1 MSLVFPIT
9 DRATW
14 LQLRSHDVTASE
26 VGALFGCHK
35 YLSHLAL
42 WANKSGRGKPQGD
55 NLSMRGGRI
64 FEAAIAAAVQEEYK
78 DWNVQKAE
86 HYYRLP
92 DRRIGATPDY
102 FRITGE
108 GLNKKK
114 EVIEC
119 KFVQPRVFEAEW
131 QKGPPLYYILQ
142 TLTQIYLCEAEG
154 GWLAVMLDNRAKD
167 LTMYRVDR
175 NDAAWERI
183 CAAVERFWQDVAKEE
198 IPQADYARDLDAL
211 KAINPPVEGSIVDL
225 TDSNRLPEI
234 LARREEIA
242 RQITDLKAE
251 QEAIDAE
258 IVDALDG
265 ASIGNAVGYRITHK
279 MQQRKSYTVPAAE
292 FSVLR
297 VSKLKGEVV

>member
-26 VGALFGCHK
+26 IGALFGCHR

-42 WANKSGRGKPQGD
+42 WANKSGRGKAQGD

-78 DWNVQKAE
+78 DWNVEKAV
-86 HYYRLP
+86 HYYR
-92 DRRIGATPDY
+92 DAERKIGATPDY
-102 FRITGE
+102 FRVIGE
-108 GLNKKK
+108 GLSKQK

-119 KFVQPRVFEAEW
+119 KFVQPRIFESEW
-131 QKGPPLYYILQ
+131 QSGPPLYYILQ
-142 TLTQIYLCEAEG
+142 TLVQIYLCNASG
-154 GWLAVMLDNRAKD
+154 GWVACMVDNRAKD

-183 CAAVERFWQDVAKEE
+183 CAAVERFWQDVRREE
-198 IPQADYARDLDAL
+198 IPEADYARDLAAL
-211 KAINPPVEGSIVDL
+211 KMIAPPVDGQIIDL
-225 TDSNRLPEI
+225 TLSNRIPDL

-242 RQITDLKAE
+242 AQVPALKAE
-251 QEAIDAE
+251 QETIDAE

-265 ASIGNAVGYRITHK
+265 ASIGNAVGYQITHK
-279 MQQRKSYTVPAAE
+279 MQKRKSYTVPEAE

-297 VSKLKGEVV
+297 VAKLKGEVV